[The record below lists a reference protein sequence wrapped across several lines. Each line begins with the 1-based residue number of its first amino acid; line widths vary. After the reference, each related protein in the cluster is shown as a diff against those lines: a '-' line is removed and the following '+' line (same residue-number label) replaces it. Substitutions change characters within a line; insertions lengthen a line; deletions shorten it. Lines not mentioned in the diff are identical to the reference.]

1 MRTGLRF
8 NLRTGFFTAFVGLS
22 ALASPRIDCKTAST
36 AASAAAVAAAVAAPM
51 AIFCIR
57 AALDF
62 AAPTIVRW
70 VFRAKLFLAMDVFQK
85 GESSSALANA
95 AMGVFVPPNSATFD
109 PRRAFST
116 QQKENIAMAKKEAKK
131 LDELFH
137 DTLKDI
143 YFAEK
148 KILATLPKME
158 KAAQAPELKRAFAK
172 HKTETEGHVA
182 RLEKVFAAIDKKPQA
197 KTCDAIVG
205 ITEEGAEIMKE
216 YKGSPA
222 LDAGLLA
229 AAQAVEH
236 YEISRYGTLK
246 TWANELGLSGA
257 VGLLDQT
264 LAEEKKT
271 DATLTEIAE
280 SAVNQKAEAA

>member
-1 MRTGLRF
+1 
-8 NLRTGFFTAFVGLS
+8 VHS
-22 ALASPRIDCKTAST
+22 ADQQEFL
-36 AASAAAVAAAVAAPM
+36 M
-51 AIFCIR
+51 ANQ
-57 AALDF
+57 
-62 AAPTIVRW
+62 P
-70 VFRAKLFLAMDVFQK
+70 
-85 GESSSALANA
+85 
-95 AMGVFVPPNSATFD
+95 
-109 PRRAFST
+109 
-116 QQKENIAMAKKEAKK
+116 KK
-131 LDELFH
+131 LDDLFH

-148 KILATLPKME
+148 KILATLPKMA
-158 KAAQAPELKRAFAK
+158 KAAQSPDLKKAFEK
-172 HKTETEGHVA
+172 HRGETEGHVA

-205 ITEEGAEIMKE
+205 ITDEGAEIMKE

-246 TWANELGLSGA
+246 AWAQELGFNDA

-264 LAEEKKT
+264 LDEEKKT
-271 DATLTEIAE
+271 DAALTKIAE
-280 SAVNQKAEAA
+280 AAVNQQAEAA

>member
-1 MRTGLRF
+1 
-8 NLRTGFFTAFVGLS
+8 
-22 ALASPRIDCKTAST
+22 
-36 AASAAAVAAAVAAPM
+36 M
-51 AIFCIR
+51 AR
-57 AALDF
+57 
-62 AAPTIVRW
+62 
-70 VFRAKLFLAMDVFQK
+70 
-85 GESSSALANA
+85 
-95 AMGVFVPPNSATFD
+95 
-109 PRRAFST
+109 
-116 QQKENIAMAKKEAKK
+116 KEAKR

-148 KILATLPKME
+148 KILTTLPKME

-172 HKTETEGHVA
+172 HKAETKDHVM
-182 RLEKVFAAIDKKPQA
+182 RLETVFTTIDKKPQA
-197 KTCDAIVG
+197 KTCDAIIG
-205 ITEEGAEIMKE
+205 ITAEGAEIIKE

-236 YEISRYGTLK
+236 YEISRYGTLR
-246 TWANELGLSGA
+246 TWAKELGLNDA
-257 VGLLDQT
+257 VRLLDQT

-280 SAVNQKAEAA
+280 GAVNREAEAA